1 MADLASEERNEKIR
15 NLWLERIVQNEK
27 NISNKLK
34 EESLP
39 FNKFLEIEQI
49 QRKEQE
55 LKKRIEDGYT
65 PDEPPAREYKPV
77 DGIFVHITA
86 EDVDESDRGNQ
97 ASLKNPTE
105 SDFIFVCPE
114 LKDDKKS
121 QPMPENQEN
130 GSSDFKLISRICK
143 LLSRK

>member
-1 MADLASEERNEKIR
+1 MTDLEREERNEKIR
-15 NLWLERIVQNEK
+15 NLWLELIVQNEK

-39 FNKFLEIEQI
+39 FDKFLEIEKI

-55 LKKRIEDGYT
+55 LKKRIKDGYT
-65 PDEPPAREYKPV
+65 PDEPPAKGYKPV
-77 DGIFVHITA
+77 DGIFVPITA
-86 EDVDESDRGNQ
+86 EEVDVSDRGNQ
-97 ASLKNPTE
+97 ESLENPNE
-105 SDFIFVCPE
+105 CDFTFVRPE

-130 GSSDFKLISRICK
+130 GSGDNKLISRICK